1 MSSEKI
7 DTGKHYRYSYMG
19 IKMDPYRIFQIFN
32 VTDAKA
38 QHAIKKLLRFEG
50 KGHTQ
55 REVWMEIRDIVDIEL
70 FNSKLAL
77 STNPESKS

>member
-55 REVWMEIRDIVDIEL
+55 REVWMEIRDIVDRALEMLDEDANAYAIIE
-70 FNSKLAL
+70 
-77 STNPESKS
+77 E